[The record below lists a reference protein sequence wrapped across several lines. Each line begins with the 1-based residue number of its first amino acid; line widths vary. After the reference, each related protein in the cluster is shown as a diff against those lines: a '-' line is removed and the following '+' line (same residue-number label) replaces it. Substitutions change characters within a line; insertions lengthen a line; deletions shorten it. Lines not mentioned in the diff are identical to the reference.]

1 MQPVW
6 HRAILPTMMRAL
18 AVLLIALPVGAVGG
32 RLSAPSSSGEP
43 PLRMVLTLDGSEH
56 PLVDGK
62 ETEIALG
69 DRKVKAKASVLPVR
83 TFEGAGIRF
92 DFPRD
97 MAWVHEPSEDAEIW
111 TLDGDEFVIH
121 VNSYPSGDPLSLAEE
136 TVKRIALTVD
146 EDAEPKPVRSE
157 FQLGMLT
164 CSAYTVEIGL
174 AGFGMSLTAIALPMK
189 ERPVVILLQR
199 GTEEQDENKAETQQ
213 VMELLRTTF
222 RVVD

>member
-1 MQPVW
+1 MNE
-6 HRAILPTMMRAL
+6 
-18 AVLLIALPVGAVGG
+18 
-32 RLSAPSSSGEP
+32 SSVEP
-43 PLRMVLTLDGSEH
+43 PLRMVLTLDGTEFAM
-56 PLVDGK
+56 VDGK
-62 ETEIALG
+62 ESEIEVNG
-69 DRKVKAKASVLPVR
+69 QRVKAKANVLPVR

-97 MAWVHEPSEDAEIW
+97 MAWAHEPGEEAEIW

-121 VNSYPSGDPLSLAEE
+121 VNSYQSGDPLALAET
-136 TVKRIALTVD
+136 TVKQIALTVD
-146 EDAEPKPVRSE
+146 EAAEPKPVHSE

-174 AGFGMSLTAIALPMK
+174 AGFGMSLTAVALPMK

-199 GTEEQDENKAETQQ
+199 GTEEQDENRAETQQ

>member
-1 MQPVW
+1 MF
-6 HRAILPTMMRAL
+6 RSLLLL
-18 AVLLIALPVGAVGG
+18 AVAVPTAAYGG
-32 RLSAPSSSGEP
+32 RLSMKESSVEP
-43 PLRMVLTLDGSEH
+43 PLRMVLTIDGTEH
-56 PLVDGK
+56 AMVDGK
-62 ETEIALG
+62 ETEIEIKG
-69 DRKVKAKASVLPVR
+69 QKVKAKANVLPVR

-97 MAWVHEPSEDAEIW
+97 MAWAHEPGEDAEIW

-121 VNSYPSGDPLSLAEE
+121 VNSYPAGDPLVLAEE
-136 TVKRIALTVD
+136 TVKGIAEKVD
-146 EDAEPKPVRSE
+146 EGTDPKPVRTE

-199 GTEEQDENKAETQQ
+199 GSEDQDENKAETQQ

-222 RVVD
+222 RLVD